1 MFSTALEHAHR
12 HTTYGD
18 AVVMEQGRTVTEH
31 VSVTPPRATDRPSPS
46 PPGCR
51 VLRSPQREQLIGRL
65 RRHLAVGSLAV
76 GEGGGGASFSYRRRG
91 VGVGTMLARLSALST
106 RVRISSVGPLPV
118 LWCEI
123 FTGSH
128 AVISSYDFALG
139 YPVVRAW
146 VEHRH
151 RRNDHYRSS
160 CKA

>member
-1 MFSTALEHAHR
+1 MAEFAGFLCVFSAAIEHAHR
-12 HTTYGD
+12 HTSYDD
-18 AVVMEQGRTVTEH
+18 AVVMEQGRTATKH
-31 VSVTPPRATDRPSPS
+31 LSVTPPRATDRPAPL
-46 PPGCR
+46 PPACR
-51 VLRSPQREQLIGRL
+51 VPADGKGDEEPFFRTIL
-65 RRHLAVGSLAV
+65 RR
-76 GEGGGGASFSYRRRG
+76 RRDIDG
-91 VGVGTMLARLSALST
+91 GTMVARLSALST